1 MAGEYLGIGDITFK
15 GRVIKTG
22 DIIQEMSDKE
32 AKNRKQFKPVKKQVT
47 EVSKKVEGKTNEKV

>member
-22 DIIQEMSDKE
+22 DIIKEMSDKE
-32 AKNRKQFKPVKKQVT
+32 AKNRKQFKPVKKQFT